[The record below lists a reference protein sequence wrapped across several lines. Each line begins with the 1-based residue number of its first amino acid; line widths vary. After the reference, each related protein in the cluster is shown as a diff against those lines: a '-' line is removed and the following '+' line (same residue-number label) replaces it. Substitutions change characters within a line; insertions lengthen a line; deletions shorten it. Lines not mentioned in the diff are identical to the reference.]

1 MFTFCG
7 GLVVI
12 ALTFTFDILSLN
24 PAEAYSF
31 DLFKI
36 LWKGYAR
43 LLVCFCTRVHDMP

>member
-31 DLFKI
+31 YVKF
-36 LWKGYAR
+36 
-43 LLVCFCTRVHDMP
+43 VCVRKELKLTKRGRGWTIS